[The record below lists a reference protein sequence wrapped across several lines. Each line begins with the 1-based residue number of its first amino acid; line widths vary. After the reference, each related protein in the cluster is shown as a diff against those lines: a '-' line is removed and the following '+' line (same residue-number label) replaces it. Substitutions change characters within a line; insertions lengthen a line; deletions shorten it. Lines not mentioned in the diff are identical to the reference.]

1 MQALRPALLIL
12 TSTLAFTACA
22 HEGMPPRDQRDHMV
36 PPPHFDASLCKDKA
50 PGTAVETTTPDG
62 RTIKGTCQLV
72 FLPERPPRDE
82 RPQ

>member
-1 MQALRPALLIL
+1 MKALRPALLIL
-12 TSTLAFTACA
+12 TSTIAFTACA
-22 HEGMPPRDQRDHMV
+22 HEGLPPPPREHKG

-50 PGTAVETTTPDG
+50 PGTVIETTTPDG

>member
-1 MQALRPALLIL
+1 MRVLRPSLLIL
-12 TSTLAFTACA
+12 TAVITSAACA
-22 HEGMPPRDQRDHMV
+22 HDGPPPREMKG